1 MLADFESVRTT
12 PTLVLKRFDGSLSAH
27 AIESEI
33 RLALADSSP
42 FAVRL
47 EGIGTFED
55 PVSGAGPVIYLAVE
69 SPGLEG
75 LHTQLV
81 DRFDALEGL
90 EGDDYVPHVTLARG
104 GGMDGEYYE
113 LEDAAIDPL
122 EWTVS
127 ELWFWDARLQER
139 TGRLALSS

>member
-47 EGIGTFED
+47 EGIGTFKD
-55 PVSGAGPVIYLAVE
+55 PVAGAGPVVYLAVE

-81 DRFDALEGL
+81 DRFGAHEGL

-104 GGMDGEYYE
+104 SGMHGVAP

-139 TGRLALSS
+139 TARLALSS